1 MGRYLAQRLLLFVLH
16 KVRIHVQQGLPG
28 AVHGGT
34 GYMGYTIQRL
44 AMVVTGVLLASSA
57 FAAPQAQGE
66 TFVATASVKT
76 QTGSVATAPVTVVIT
91 RPTTEAERSTVGAAL
106 KKGGTAAVV
115 AALKAMPDAGY
126 IEVGGRRTTLKY
138 AFVRPMAG
146 GRMVTVVA
154 PTPIVHLGAGL
165 PDAPSKAG
173 FDLAL
178 ALLLVQTEGEGT
190 GELVPAGTVKINVNG
205 AIETQDYASEIVR
218 LSKVVVKK

>member
-1 MGRYLAQRLLLFVLH
+1 MR
-16 KVRIHVQQGLPG
+16 
-28 AVHGGT
+28 
-34 GYMGYTIQRL
+34 YTIQRL
-44 AMVVTGVLLASSA
+44 ALAVTGLLLASAPFASA
-57 FAAPQAQGE
+57 IQAQGE

-76 QTGSVATAPVTVVIT
+76 QTGSLATAPVTVVIT
-91 RPTTEAERSTVGAAL
+91 RPTSEAERSTVGAAL

-146 GRMVTVVA
+146 GRLVTVVA

-178 ALLLVQTEGEGT
+178 GLLEVKAEGEGS

-218 LSKVVVKK
+218 LSKVMVKK

>member
-1 MGRYLAQRLLLFVLH
+1 M
-16 KVRIHVQQGLPG
+16 
-28 AVHGGT
+28 HGGT
-34 GYMGYTIQRL
+34 GYMRYTIQRL
-44 AMVVTGVLLASSA
+44 AVVVTGVLLASAPFASA
-57 FAAPQAQGE
+57 VHAQGE

-91 RPTTEAERSTVGAAL
+91 RPTSEAERTSVGAAL

-126 IEVGGRRTTLKY
+126 IEVGGRKTTLKY

-146 GRMVTVVA
+146 GRLITVVA

-178 ALLLVQTEGEGT
+178 ALLQVKAEGEGD
-190 GELVPAGTVKINVNG
+190 GELVPAGTVKINENG
-205 AIETQDYASEIVR
+205 AIQTQDYASEIVR
-218 LSKVVVKK
+218 LNKVLVKK